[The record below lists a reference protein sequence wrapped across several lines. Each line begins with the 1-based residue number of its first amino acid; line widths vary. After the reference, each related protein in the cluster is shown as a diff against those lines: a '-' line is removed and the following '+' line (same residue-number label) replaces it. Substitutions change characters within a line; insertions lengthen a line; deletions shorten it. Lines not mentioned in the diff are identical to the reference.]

1 MKKEI
6 IILFLLIS
14 SVYGCLPVYK
24 GINPE
29 KVRYSDT
36 GTSHQKVKIL
46 VSDTTFFGDRIKQKK
61 ELQFIA
67 VRVINNDTLP
77 FTINNS
83 SITVFNDYEPVKII
97 PYSEYYK
104 KIKYKST
111 AYYIIG
117 SAGILMSLGISNH
130 GLHPSFKNPG
140 WVLTLGTG
148 GYFYAAARANK
159 KLKKDLFTYDLNNM
173 KTDPGTEV
181 SGFLCISSKTLNN
194 LSIRI
199 E

>member
-1 MKKEI
+1 M
-6 IILFLLIS
+6 
-14 SVYGCLPVYK
+14 
-24 GINPE
+24 E
-29 KVRYSDT
+29 KVIYNET
-36 GTSHQKVKIL
+36 GKSHQKVRIL
-46 VSDTTFFGDRIKQKK
+46 VSDTTFFGDRIKPKK

-67 VRVINNDTLP
+67 VRVINNDSLP
-77 FTINNS
+77 FAINNS
-83 SITVFNDYEPVKII
+83 SITVFNDFEPVEII

-140 WVLTLGTG
+140 WILTLGTG
-148 GYFYAAARANK
+148 GYFYAAAKANK
-159 KLKKDLFTYDLNNM
+159 KLKKDLLTYDLNNM